1 MNKNMSD
8 TLPVIC
14 ENAGR
19 TIEVA
24 MGTTLLEV
32 ERQLRLDGPHP
43 FLAAYVNN
51 RIKELNYRI
60 YKPVTVRFI
69 DITSFEGIRVYQ
81 RTISFILQKAV
92 RELFPDR
99 TLYIR
104 HSLGASGF
112 YCEISGFGPIPAE
125 HLDAI
130 KARMR
135 GIIDRN
141 LPIQGVKMLTDTAR
155 KIYEGFG
162 MTDKIA
168 LLDSRPRLYS
178 KIYTIDSLPGYFYG
192 ALTPSTGYTPQ
203 FDLHSY
209 YNGFFIALPLRTD
222 PTRLHQSVHQEKM
235 FDVFHQYQS
244 WVEIM
249 GVPTVGQLNSK
260 VLAGDASELIK
271 IAEAFHENKLAQVA
285 GCVAEANRERGVRLV
300 LISGPSSS
308 GKTTFAKRLG
318 VQLRVLGLN
327 PVLISLDD
335 YFVDREKTPRDENG
349 EYDYEALEA
358 IDLEQFNDHLKRLER
373 GESVDIPRYDF
384 ISGTRQWHDNPLQLD
399 ERSVLIVEGIHGL
412 NPALTP
418 GVPESRKFKIYVSCF
433 TSVALDN
440 LSRIAT
446 TDNRLLRRLTR
457 DYRTRGNDALSTL
470 ARWESVR
477 RGEEKHIFPY
487 QENADVMFN
496 SSLFY
501 EISVLRRF
509 AEPILREVPD
519 TVPEYGEAK
528 RMLKFLDNF
537 IPISPEEIPPTSLLR
552 EFIGGSSFKY

>member
-51 RIKELNYRI
+51 RIKELNNRI

-440 LSRIAT
+440 VSRIAT

>member
-81 RTISFILQKAV
+81 RTISFILQKAG

-162 MTDKIA
+162 MADKIA

-203 FDLHSY
+203 FDLHPY

-440 LSRIAT
+440 VSRIAT
-446 TDNRLLRRLTR
+446 SDNRLLRRLTR

>member
-14 ENAGR
+14 ESAGR

-162 MTDKIA
+162 MADKIA

-203 FDLHSY
+203 FDLHPY

-335 YFVDREKTPRDENG
+335 YFVDREKTPRDEKG

-440 LSRIAT
+440 VSRIAT
-446 TDNRLLRRLTR
+446 SDNRLLRRLTR

>member
-1 MNKNMSD
+1 MSD

-81 RTISFILQKAV
+81 RTISFILQVAV

-203 FDLHSY
+203 FDLHPY

-440 LSRIAT
+440 VSRIAT
-446 TDNRLLRRLTR
+446 SDNRLLRRLTR

>member
-203 FDLHSY
+203 FDLPSY

-440 LSRIAT
+440 VSRIAT
-446 TDNRLLRRLTR
+446 SDNRLLRRLTR